1 MLLPV
6 IVYQGPAAFYPIP
19 DRCVCHALVCLLGR
33 GARLND
39 LVQSLSPVNTSLSGY
54 FGSVYRKFLQ

>member
-6 IVYQGPAAFYPIP
+6 IVYQGPAVFYPIP
-19 DRCVCHALVCLLGR
+19 DRCVGHALVCLLGR
-33 GARLND
+33 GAREKD

-54 FGSVYRKFLQ
+54 FGGVY